1 MNAKTDR
8 QPERTENKID
18 VKKMIIY
25 SEILKPKF
33 QEMDELERKQ
43 NKY

>member
-8 QPERTENKID
+8 QPERTDDKID

-33 QEMDELERKQ
+33 QEWDELERKQ
-43 NKY
+43 NK

>member
-1 MNAKTDR
+1 MNAKTNPA
-8 QPERTENKID
+8 PERPEPKID

-33 QEMDELERKQ
+33 QELDELAGKQ